1 MTRSTH
7 QLYLA
12 VSAAV
17 VSSFGSAMLSF
28 ALSLYLLAKTG
39 SSLSFALSVII
50 QPLISLV
57 LMPIVGPIV
66 DRYAKKIVIAISQCA
81 SMVAL
86 AGFGWYLQTTA
97 SHLLLAAVCLLVV
110 LRASDLFTNTA
121 QSAAQ
126 VALVS
131 PDDLQALTS
140 YTQAANAFSGL
151 FSSVAG
157 AGLYAVMP
165 FTWFVWLE
173 CGCEALGLGLT
184 LMLNFN
190 LFAGVGEV
198 EPANWWEQLKAGFA
212 FLRGQSKI
220 IALITMAVLLNL
232 FDTVLSVSLPLMWLQ
247 TMHLPAWQYAL
258 GDSAM
263 AIGLLGVG
271 VWFGQRKP
279 LTKPLHFVWVNCA
292 LSGLLLASIG
302 AIVMLKAWPI
312 VATVVL
318 IGLQLAMGIN
328 QNLINIPIGVWM
340 RQQMPAGM
348 QGRVFS
354 LMNAVVMAAMPIGV
368 GGFTLLLAHPL
379 APIALWQAGMFVIA
393 GGLASLSCW
402 LIGRRVHF

>member
-1 MTRSTH
+1 MTQSKH
-7 QLYLA
+7 QLHLA
-12 VSAAV
+12 VSAAA
-17 VSSFGSAMLSF
+17 VSSLGSAMLSF
-28 ALSLYLLAKTG
+28 ALSLYLLAQTG

-50 QPLISLV
+50 QPLISLL

-66 DRYAKKIVIAISQCA
+66 DRYPKKIVIAISQSA
-81 SMVAL
+81 SMLAL
-86 AGFGWYLQTTA
+86 AGFGWYLQA
-97 SHLLLAAVCLLVV
+97 GAKHLLVAAVCLLVV

-131 PDDLQALTS
+131 ADDLQALTS
-140 YTQAANAFSGL
+140 YTQASSAFSGL

-173 CGCEALGLGLT
+173 CGCEALGLMLT
-184 LMLNFN
+184 LKLNFN
-190 LFAGVGEV
+190 LNAGDDVLE
-198 EPANWWEQLKAGFA
+198 ASSWWSQLQAGFE
-212 FLRGQSKI
+212 FLRGQTQLV
-220 IALITMAVLLNL
+220 ALISMAVLLNL
-232 FDTVLSVSLPLMWLQ
+232 FDTVLAVGLPLMWLQ

-263 AIGLLGVG
+263 AMGLLGVG
-271 VWFGQRKP
+271 VWFGRRKP
-279 LTKPLHFVWVNCA
+279 LANPLHFVWVNCGI
-292 LSGLLLASIG
+292 SGLFLASIG
-302 AIVMLKAWPI
+302 GIVTLKAWPL

-348 QGRVFS
+348 QGRVFN
-354 LMNAVVMAAMPIGV
+354 LMNAVVMAAMPLGV
-368 GGFTLLLAHPL
+368 GVFTLLLAHPL
-379 APIALWQAGMFVIA
+379 APMAWWQAGMFVVA
-393 GGLASLSCW
+393 GSLASLSCW